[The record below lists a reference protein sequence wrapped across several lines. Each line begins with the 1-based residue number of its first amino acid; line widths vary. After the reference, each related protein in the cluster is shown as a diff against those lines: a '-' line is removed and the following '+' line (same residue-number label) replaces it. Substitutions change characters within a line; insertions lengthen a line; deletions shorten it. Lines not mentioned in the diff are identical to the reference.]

1 MIFQPFVVRS
11 LSRSISSHKMLRGM
25 EPSCIQMLKI
35 GKSHLECIGWG
46 EKDAATHDQPCS
58 SNVKYEWRQVNLAR
72 ESWKLR
78 LGQFLNKTFGPKS
91 MQQQQH
97 KWVCIPHLAVALSS
111 HGRLNVAMVAESVE
125 SIHKMVMVEHV

>member
-11 LSRSISSHKMLRGM
+11 LSRSLSSHKMLRGM
-25 EPSCIQMLKI
+25 EPSCVQMLNI

-72 ESWKLR
+72 VLE
-78 LGQFLNKTFGPKS
+78 TAIGP
-91 MQQQQH
+91 
-97 KWVCIPHLAVALSS
+97 IF
-111 HGRLNVAMVAESVE
+111 E
-125 SIHKMVMVEHV
+125 